1 MTRSHEDP
9 RRTITPD
16 AFSVAPGL
24 LGIPLASPWRRAA
37 AMVVD
42 LLLIALLANARGVFL
57 ALAAGAFLF
66 WLAIRGR
73 RETTSSRAMRTG
85 IGCLGAAVVTIGLLA
100 TLGPRLVPDDA
111 VVFRTDTPGGTSVPV
126 SIGSIADLVALS
138 SAGDS
143 AARAA
148 AARRLIDRYR
158 NEGMTAAEL
167 RDVVAEIT
175 SAEDFDP
182 GLRRLLVRTI
192 DERAA
197 DGTQEEEAAAP
208 ASLDERLAAF
218 QEARRSGDSLEIA
231 RRREALAAEV
241 AAPELAARAEASREL
256 RSERDAARRQLE
268 EARAELEAE
277 RQKGLRH
284 TVTNLLDEFGLGLGW
299 SGLYFTFLTGFFRG
313 RTPGKRLLRI
323 RVVRLDGRPLGF
335 WASLERYGG
344 YAAALFTGFE
354 GFLKILWDP
363 NRQGIQDKIAETVV
377 VADGPET
384 RARLEE
390 VETWGPSGR
399 PGRGPSEPAAAPQ
412 ARAGTRTEPR
422 PPSTART

>member
-1 MTRSHEDP
+1 MTRNPEDP

-24 LGIPLASPWRRAA
+24 LGIPLAPPWRRAA
-37 AMVVD
+37 AMAVD
-42 LLLIALLANARGVFL
+42 LVLIALLANARGVFL
-57 ALAAGAFLF
+57 ALAAGTFLF
-66 WLAIRGR
+66 WLAVRRR
-73 RETTSSRAMRTG
+73 RESNSSKAMRAG
-85 IGCLGAAVVTIGLLA
+85 IGCVGATVVTITLLA
-100 TLGPRLVPDDA
+100 TVGPGLVPDDA
-111 VVFRTDTPGGTSVPV
+111 VMFRSETPGGTSVPV

-138 SAGDS
+138 SAEDS
-143 AARAA
+143 AARAT
-148 AARRLIDRYR
+148 AARRLVDRYR
-158 NEGMTAAEL
+158 NEGMTAEEM
-167 RDVVAEIT
+167 RDVVAEMA

-182 GLRRLLVRTI
+182 ELRRLLVRAI
-192 DERAA
+192 DDSSGDGAGAEA
-197 DGTQEEEAAAP
+197 DTSP
-208 ASLDERLAAF
+208 ASLDSLLAAF
-218 QEARRSGDSLEIA
+218 RDSRRSGDSVEIA
-231 RRREALAAEV
+231 RSREALATRL

-256 RSERDAARRQLE
+256 RTERDAARRQLA

-277 RQKGLRH
+277 QQKGIRH

-313 RTPGKRLLRI
+313 RTPGKRLLQV

-377 VADGPET
+377 VVDGPET

-390 VETWGPSGR
+390 VETWGPSGK
-399 PGRGPSEPAAAPQ
+399 PGRPPSRPSSAGQ

>member
-1 MTRSHEDP
+1 MTRNPEDP

-24 LGIPLASPWRRAA
+24 LGIPLAPPWRRAA
-37 AMVVD
+37 AMAVD
-42 LLLIALLANARGVFL
+42 LVLIALLANARGVFL

-66 WLAIRGR
+66 WLAVRRR
-73 RETTSSRAMRTG
+73 RESTSSRAVRTG
-85 IGCLGAAVVTIGLLA
+85 IGCLGATMVTITLLA
-100 TLGPRLVPDDA
+100 TVGPGLVPDDA
-111 VVFRTDTPGGTSVPV
+111 VMFRTDTPGGTSVPV
-126 SIGSIADLVALS
+126 SIGSIADFVALS
-138 SAGDS
+138 SAEDS
-143 AARAA
+143 AARAT
-148 AARRLIDRYR
+148 AARRLVERYR
-158 NEGMTAAEL
+158 NEGMTAEEM
-167 RDVVAEIT
+167 RDVVTEMA
-175 SAEDFDP
+175 SAEEFDP
-182 GLRRLLVRTI
+182 ELRQLLVRVI
-192 DERAA
+192 DESAG
-197 DGTQEEEAAAP
+197 DGAGAEAVTAP
-208 ASLDERLAAF
+208 ASLDSLLAAF
-218 QEARRSGDSLEIA
+218 RDSRRSGDSVEIA
-231 RRREALAAEV
+231 RSREALATRL

-256 RSERDAARRQLE
+256 RAERDAARQQLAE
-268 EARAELEAE
+268 TRAELEAE
-277 RQKGLRH
+277 QQKGIRH

-313 RTPGKRLLRI
+313 RTPGKRLLQV

-377 VADGPET
+377 VVDGPQT

-390 VETWGPSGR
+390 VETWGPSGT
-399 PGRGPSEPAAAPQ
+399 PGRPPSGPASADQP
-412 ARAGTRTEPR
+412 RAGTRTEPR